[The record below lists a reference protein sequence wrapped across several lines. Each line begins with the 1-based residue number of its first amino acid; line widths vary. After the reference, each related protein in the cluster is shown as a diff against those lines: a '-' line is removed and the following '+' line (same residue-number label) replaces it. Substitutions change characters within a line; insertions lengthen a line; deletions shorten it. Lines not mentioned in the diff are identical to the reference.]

1 MMEMTRLA
9 RRLILSF
16 SLTLV
21 SCLTL
26 NPWGIAQES
35 HRILLSPPEIDDFPR
50 ISFYVSIYNMQGEFL
65 HNLKP
70 ENITVFEDGVSL
82 QVKELNPLYPGAQV
96 VFAITPGSSFWIRD
110 ARGNSRFDYVSA
122 ALQKWIE
129 GRITSNTDDLS
140 LLVSNGPEVT
150 HLEKVD
156 PLLSVLKS
164 YQPDTLQANPNL
176 DTLARAFEIAAD
188 RSLRPGMGRA
198 VIWITAPL
206 QQDLTPAVQSM
217 IARYKEQGVRLF
229 IWFVASAE
237 QFALPNVSQLA
248 NLALESGGT
257 LFTFSGKESLPNLEE
272 MLEPLRNSYFLT
284 YESQIANSGVH
295 QIIVQVSNEEF
306 QINSTPLE
314 FEIEVL
320 PPNIAFISPPTR
332 IQRLT
337 PEEQSDNPAEGM
349 PLSQTLEVLI
359 EFPDGHE
366 RPIRRTVLYVDGEIA
381 DENTTPPFDRF
392 TWNLEKYTV
401 TGSHTLK
408 AEITDSLGLTNS
420 SVEHSILVSIERPS
434 QSLMVTVS
442 RNRTVLAIIAA
453 VLSGIVL
460 LLVLVLGGRIH
471 PSSAPKRKARL
482 KPRHIDPVTQPVRVR
497 STPTVPSLSTW
508 LNRLHLTQQP
518 AAPKVYAY
526 LRRMT
531 EKNSDE
537 EFTPIAITKEEV
549 TFGSDPTQAFVV
561 LNHPSVKALHARM
574 TRLQDGSFKIQ
585 DEGTTAGTWV
595 NYTPVPPEGALL
607 EDGDLIHIGG
617 LGFRFS
623 LTTPTRLRKPV
634 VHHEEPPL

>member
-1 MMEMTRLA
+1 MEMTRLA

-26 NPWGIAQES
+26 NSWVIAQES
-35 HRILLSPPEIDDFPR
+35 YRILLSPPEIDDFPR
-50 ISFYVSIYNMQGEFL
+50 ISLYMSIYNMQGEFI

-70 ENITVFEDGVSL
+70 ENITVLEDGVSL
-82 QVKELNPLYPGAQV
+82 GIKELNPIYPGAQV

-110 ARGNSRFDYVSA
+110 ARGNSRFDYISA
-122 ALQKWIE
+122 ALQNWVE
-129 GRITSNTDDLS
+129 GRKTSNTDDLS
-140 LLVSNGPEVT
+140 LLISNGPEAT
-150 HLEKVD
+150 HLEDVD
-156 PLLSVLKS
+156 SWLSALQN
-164 YQPDTLQANPNL
+164 YPPDNLQASPNL

-188 RSLRPGMGRA
+188 RSRRPGMGRA
-198 VIWITAPL
+198 VVWITAPP
-206 QQDLTPAVQSM
+206 QQDLAPAIQSL
-217 IARYKEQGVRLF
+217 IARYNQQGVRLF
-229 IWFVASAE
+229 VWLVASPE

-257 LFTFSGKESLPNLEE
+257 LFTFSGNESLPNLEE
-272 MLEPLRNSYFLT
+272 MLEPLRNAYFLA
-284 YESQIANSGVH
+284 YESQIANSGIH
-295 QIIVQVSNEEF
+295 QITVQVNNEES

-314 FEIEVL
+314 FEIKVL

-332 IQRLT
+332 IQRL
-337 PEEQSDNPAEGM
+337 PAEEQSDNPAEWL

-359 EFPDGHE
+359 EFPDGYE
-366 RPIRRTVLYVDGEIA
+366 RPIRRAVLYVDGEIA
-381 DENTTPPFDRF
+381 DENTTSPFDRF
-392 TWNLEKYTV
+392 TWNLENYTT

-408 AEITDSLGLTNS
+408 AEVTDRLGLTNS
-420 SVEHSILVSIERPS
+420 SVEHNVLVSIERPS
-434 QSLMVTVS
+434 QNLMVMVS

-471 PSSAPKRKARL
+471 PGNAPKRKSRP
-482 KPRHIDPVTQPVRVR
+482 KPRHTDPVTQPVRVR

-508 LNRLHLTQQP
+508 LNRFHLTQRP
-518 AAPKVYAY
+518 PAPKVYAY
-526 LRRMT
+526 LRRVT
-531 EKNSDE
+531 EKDGDE
-537 EFTPIAITKEEV
+537 EATPITITQGEV
-549 TFGSDPTQAFVV
+549 TFGSDPTQAFYV
-561 LNHPSVKALHARM
+561 LNHPSVEALHARM

-585 DEGTTAGTWV
+585 DESTTAGTWI

-623 LTTPTRLRKPV
+623 LPTPTRLRKPV
-634 VHHEEPPL
+634 VRFEEPPL